1 MHSVEHNA
9 HEADIF
15 SSHKQVI
22 LAVILVLVLALAGLA
37 TTSVYRYFDP
47 DEIESLHAAWKILQ
61 GGVIYRDFFEHHH
74 PLSYLLMVPF
84 LAITA
89 EDAAALVWMRLFNL
103 VLVGGILLA
112 AFEVGRR
119 LFDVAAALVGLVLLV
134 SAPIFGAKVIELRPD
149 VLQTFFGL
157 VGLVLLIDHFE
168 RRRWYGAVAGGLAL
182 GLAFATLQKA
192 AFPVLAVGCIV
203 GLRVVQKRL
212 SSRDAAAL
220 AAGFAA
226 ALLPF
231 VAWMGVS
238 GALDSFWLLNYRLNT
253 AQAYVA
259 GPVETLRHTPQVYL
273 ILIDSLGRSPLL
285 WGFFVV
291 GLIGLLRPRP
301 DVDPV
306 RARLRAE
313 TAFIAVAL
321 VAWVVVLNKYYAQYY
336 LPALPLV
343 ALIAGGAMLDTL
355 RHRPLILGV
364 LLAAVALASLG
375 DAARS
380 VRVRDNRAQ
389 LARID
394 RVLALTD
401 ADDPVLDG
409 RNAFNVFR
417 PDITYVWFVNQDG
430 GVLAAYEHL
439 TGHTYDILHRIEA
452 KKPKIIAKHGLPPGA
467 WPEEPRLADYRPLP
481 GDEDLLILKNSSFT
495 RPSR

>member
-1 MHSVEHNA
+1 M
-9 HEADIF
+9 F
-15 SSHKQVI
+15 SGYKQVI
-22 LAVILVLVLALAGLA
+22 LASILVLILTLAGLS

-74 PLSYLLMVPF
+74 PLSYLLMAPF
-84 LAITA
+84 LAVTA
-89 EDAAALVWMRLFNL
+89 EDAAALIWMRLFNL
-103 VLVGGILLA
+103 VLIAGILVA
-112 AFEVGRR
+112 AFEIGRR
-119 LFDVAAALVGLVLLV
+119 LFNVAAALVGLVLLV
-134 SAPIFGAKVIELRPD
+134 SAPIFSAKIIELRPD

-157 VGLVLLIDHFE
+157 LGLVLLIEHFE
-168 RRRWYGAVAGGLAL
+168 RRRWYSAVASGLAL

-192 AFPVLAVGCIV
+192 AFLALAVGIV
-203 GLRVVQKRL
+203 VGVRVVQGRSCL
-212 SSRDAAAL
+212 RDAAAL

-231 VAWMGVS
+231 VAWLGMS

-291 GLIGLLRPRP
+291 GLIALLRPP
-301 DVDPV
+301 PGVAPG

-343 ALIAGGAMLDTL
+343 ALIAGGAMLDAL

-364 LLAAVALASLG
+364 LLAALALASLG

-380 VRVRDNRAQ
+380 VRVRDNQAQ
-389 LARID
+389 LARVA

-409 RNAFNVFR
+409 RNDFNVFR
-417 PDITYVWFVNQDG
+417 PDIAYVWFVNQGG
-430 GVLAAYEHL
+430 GVLAAYERL
-439 TGHTYDILHRIEA
+439 TGYTYDILNRIEV
-452 KKPKIIAKHGLPPGA
+452 KKPKIIAKHGLPAGA
-467 WPEEPRLADYRPLP
+467 WPRDPRLADYRSLP
-481 GDEDLLILKNSSFT
+481 GDENLLILRNSPST
-495 RPSR
+495 RSSR